1 MKVILRKQDI
11 PSAEKPPIVL
21 EIILTTGLM
30 ETKELPQLLEV
41 VANNLPAGGEE
52 GVIISGRLPVW
63 AFSALIHYFHPRPWV
78 ATFDPRLGG
87 GVVAATHTPDVSIG
101 EIIPVTPDLPKVTIG
116 FPKAVISNAARVP
129 AETNGAKENHYPI
142 GATKGW

>member
-1 MKVILRKQDI
+1 LEIGGVKVMKVILTKQDT

-21 EIILTTGLM
+21 EIILTTGLI
-30 ETKELPQLLEV
+30 ETGELLQLLEA

-87 GVVAATHTPDVSIG
+87 GVVVATHTRDVSVG
-101 EIIPVTPDLPKVTIG
+101 EIIPVTPDLPKVTVE
-116 FPKAVISNAARVP
+116 FP
-129 AETNGAKENHYPI
+129 
-142 GATKGW
+142 

>member
-1 MKVILRKQDI
+1 MKIILRKQDT

-21 EIILTTGLM
+21 EIILTTGLI
-30 ETKELPQLLEV
+30 ETAELPQLLEA

-87 GVVAATHTPDVSIG
+87 GVVVATHARDVSVG
-101 EIIPVTPDLPKVTIG
+101 EIIPVTPDLPKVTVE
-116 FPKAVISNAARVP
+116 FP
-129 AETNGAKENHYPI
+129 
-142 GATKGW
+142 